1 MSFADV
7 GGTLLSALFAVLT
20 AVANAAGTVLQRVA
34 ARSVP
39 QNDAF
44 SIRLVRH
51 LLRNPAWFAG
61 VAVIVFAAGFQ
72 AAALAWGSLTLVQPI
87 LVAELPLA
95 LLLAHVFT
103 RTPMPPG
110 GWTACLLTSCGLA
123 LALGAAAPEE
133 GHRAVGEGRWIVVL
147 AVTAAAVV
155 LCAGWALRRPQGKAR
170 AVLFG
175 LGSAIA
181 YGLTAALMKSAME
194 HLQEGGVRALVTAW
208 QTYGCVAA
216 GAAAL
221 FLLTNA
227 LGAGPLFVSQ
237 PALTL
242 GEAAASLVLGAVLYG
257 DQVRSGWWLWPQA
270 VGVVLTVWGVLM
282 LTRAQP
288 GEAGEAGE
296 TGETGETGEAE
307 DRSRR
312 DHHP

>member
-1 MSFADV
+1 MSFTD
-7 GGTLLSALFAVLT
+7 GGGPALGVVFAVLT
-20 AVANAAGTVLQRVA
+20 AAANAAGTVLQRVA

-39 QNDAF
+39 ENDAF
-44 SIRLVRH
+44 SIRLVGH
-51 LLRNPAWFAG
+51 LMRNRAWFAG
-61 VAVIVFAAGFQ
+61 IAVIVFAAVVQ

-95 LLLAHVFT
+95 LLFAYVFT

-123 LALGAAAPEE
+123 LALGAAAPAE
-133 GHRAVGEGRWIVVL
+133 GHRPVDDGRWVMVL
-147 AVTAAAVV
+147 AVTAASVV
-155 LCAGWALRRPQGKAR
+155 LCAGWASRRPYGKAR

-194 HLQEGGVRALVTAW
+194 HLEQGGVPGLATTW

-227 LGAGPLFVSQ
+227 MGSGPLFVSQ

-242 GEAAASLVLGAVLYG
+242 GEAAASLLLGAVLYG
-257 DQVRSGWWLWPQA
+257 DQVRTGWWLGPQS
-270 VGVVLTVWGVLM
+270 VGAALTVYGVLL

-288 GEAGEAGE
+288 EKARE
-296 TGETGETGEAE
+296 TEG
-307 DRSRR
+307 RSRE
-312 DHHP
+312 DPGP